1 MKFLFL
7 FFLLPFINLSQEL
20 NKKPLTI
27 GETIAFKSEI
37 LNESRILNI
46 YLPQGYSTD
55 SIQKHY
61 PVIYVLDGTITE
73 DFLHIVGIVQFGS
86 YPWVN
91 IIQESI
97 VVGIANTDRKR
108 DFTFTPKNEAYKKE
122 FPTSGGSQKFI
133 ECLEKEIQPIIEQ
146 NFRVTENKTI
156 IGQSL
161 GGLLA
166 TEILLKKPDLFDQY
180 IIISPSLWW
189 DDESLL
195 DFNPTQCQSKKSIYV
210 AVGKEGK
217 IMEGEAKAIYKKL
230 LKHSDKYSDVY
241 FEMYKNQDHGN
252 ILHLA
257 VYNAFLKLFA
267 DNTTH

>member
-7 FFLLPFINLSQEL
+7 FILLPFINLSQEL
-20 NKKPLTI
+20 NKKPLII
-27 GETIAFKSEI
+27 GEIIAFKSGI
-37 LNESRILNI
+37 LNENRILNI
-46 YLPQGYSTD
+46 YLHSYSTD
-55 SIQKHY
+55 SINKHY

-73 DFLHIVGIVQFGS
+73 DFLHIVGIIQFGS

-91 IIQESI
+91 MIQESI
-97 VVGIANTDRKR
+97 VVGIANVDRKR
-108 DFTFTPKNEAYKKE
+108 DFTFSPKNEAYKKD
-122 FPTSGGSQKFI
+122 FPSSGGSQNFI
-133 ECLEKEIQPIIEQ
+133 ECLEKEIQSTIEQ

-189 DDESLL
+189 DNETLL
-195 DFNPTQCQSKKSIYV
+195 DFIPAQCQSKKSIYV

-217 IMEGEAKAIYKKL
+217 IMENEAKAIYKKL
-230 LKHSDKYSDVY
+230 LKHPENFSNVY
-241 FEMYKNQDHGN
+241 FDTFKGQNHAN

-267 DNTTH
+267 DNTSH